1 MKGIQG
7 GLQRSSE
14 REKNSELLKLLPVL
28 NNKSRDLQSNSSLM
42 EDVEEQ
48 MVVQTI
54 IMNNNTTVAS
64 VSSNITSSIK
74 TDNNSLKD
82 YQMAVLGS

>member
-1 MKGIQG
+1 
-7 GLQRSSE
+7 
-14 REKNSELLKLLPVL
+14 
-28 NNKSRDLQSNSSLM
+28 M

>member
-1 MKGIQG
+1 MDCK
-7 GLQRSSE
+7 E
-14 REKNSELLKLLPVL
+14 VMREKNSELLKLLPVL

-42 EDVEEQ
+42 EDVEEK
-48 MVVQTI
+48 MIVQTI
-54 IMNNNTTVAS
+54 IMNNNTNV
-64 VSSNITSSIK
+64 VSRSTNITSNIK